1 MARPFA
7 IIGWLLIVMAV
18 PGCGLSVEERTGQ
31 EPGWSLPLAPD
42 RSRSFE
48 AAERERPVLE
58 ETSVPGRL
66 DLAFSTTPTA
76 RAQGPADDPDYATYG
91 SRSVRLDLSS
101 YDLEGYDRIAFRIR
115 PACDGSPVVNLDCW
129 LPCLPANHLI
139 SLENNRWNECTLN
152 IGNYPRKGPQE
163 LRFTA
168 TLRGRDAATGDSCRF
183 RIDSIFL
190 QRTAD
195 IPSERGWQ
203 PTDIVLSTGG
213 YAASGPKTAIL
224 PADCAGRFT
233 LEDRRGR
240 TVFRGEVR
248 AEETTL
254 GRFAVAD
261 FSGFTREGEYVL
273 RAGNRASHPFL
284 IGDGRWDSAA
294 WKALSFIFGE
304 RCGDAVPSVHG
315 KCHLDL
321 FAHHGDHSRCRRATS
336 PTPCWKRRNASGI
349 SIPPSRNASG
359 KRPAGGWTS
368 PSGPASGTDTGPAAW
383 AC

>member
-139 SLENNRWNECTLN
+139 SLENNRWNEVTLN

-190 QRTAD
+190 QRTARRPLHPGRPPGQD
-195 IPSERGWQ
+195 R
-203 PTDIVLSTGG
+203 
-213 YAASGPKTAIL
+213 L
-224 PADCAGRFT
+224 P
-233 LEDRRGR
+233 RRGPR
-240 TVFRGEVR
+240 
-248 AEETTL
+248 
-254 GRFAVAD
+254 
-261 FSGFTREGEYVL
+261 
-273 RAGNRASHPFL
+273 
-284 IGDGRWDSAA
+284 
-294 WKALSFIFGE
+294 
-304 RCGDAVPSVHG
+304 
-315 KCHLDL
+315 
-321 FAHHGDHSRCRRATS
+321 
-336 PTPCWKRRNASGI
+336 
-349 SIPPSRNASG
+349 
-359 KRPAGGWTS
+359 
-368 PSGPASGTDTGPAAW
+368 
-383 AC
+383 